1 MSLPIRSLARRLS
14 RLTSGCDLPAGVWV
28 AGLLVLLA
36 VEPARAETPAAPPEE
51 TSLST
56 QPPPRRLSD
65 AAELDRAVT
74 MYLAGDYEGCAAHLR
89 GLLGPG
95 AERPFQDPFIRE
107 RARLYHA
114 TCLLFLD
121 DKEAAREPL
130 RDALRE
136 NPLMSAPDSLT
147 FPPPLVS
154 FFLEVRDEMQ
164 QLIKREEENQLALLR
179 KEAAEARRRSE
190 ERRKRLEELERLAAE
205 ETVVL
210 KNPRW
215 LMSVPFGVGQF
226 QNGNKTLGWT
236 FLIGETLLAA
246 TALGSGAILLDQY
259 RQAAQQDPERP
270 LRHEDLNRNTRLA
283 YGAMTV
289 ASWGFVAVTLA
300 GILEAHLSYVPE
312 RTERRER
319 ALPRHLQA
327 GAEESASGPRVV
339 PRVDP
344 EQREVGLAFSG
355 HF

>member
-1 MSLPIRSLARRLS
+1 MFLPIRSLARRLS
-14 RLTSGCDLPAGVWV
+14 RLTPGRGWPLGARASS
-28 AGLLVLLA
+28 LLVLLQA
-36 VEPARAETPAAPPEE
+36 QPVHAETLTDPAEE
-51 TSLST
+51 TPPLP
-56 QPPPRRLSD
+56 QPTRRLSD

-74 MYLAGDYEGCAAHLR
+74 MYLAGDYEACAAHLSA
-89 GLLGPG
+89 LLGPS
-95 AERPFQDPFIRE
+95 ADRPFQDPFIRE

-130 RDALRE
+130 RDALKE

-179 KEAAEARRRSE
+179 EEAAETRRRSE
-190 ERRKRLEELERLAAE
+190 ERRKHLEELERLAAE
-205 ETVVL
+205 ETVIL

-236 FLIGETLLAA
+236 FLVGETLLAA

-259 RQAAQQDPERP
+259 RQAARQDPERP
-270 LRHEDLNRNTRLA
+270 LRHEDLNSNTRLA
-283 YGAMTV
+283 YGTMTV
-289 ASWGFVAVTLA
+289 ASWGFLAVTLA

-312 RTERRER
+312 RTETRER
-319 ALPRHLQA
+319 TLPRQA
-327 GAEESASGPRVV
+327 GREEAVAAPRVV
-339 PRVDP
+339 PRIDP
-344 EQREVGLAFSG
+344 EQGELGVAFSG